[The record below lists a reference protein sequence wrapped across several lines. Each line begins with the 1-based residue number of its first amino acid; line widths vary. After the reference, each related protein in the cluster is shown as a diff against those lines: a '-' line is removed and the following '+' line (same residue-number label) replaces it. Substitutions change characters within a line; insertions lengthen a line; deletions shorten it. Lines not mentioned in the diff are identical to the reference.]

1 MRKFRIY
8 YKTNSGLKRQRTIKI
23 SNDVCYLMDLN
34 EINMSDKVLNHAC
47 YTLFVISKTDYY
59 NCDYVTE
66 IIKDNVTFSK
76 D

>member
-23 SNDVCYLMDLN
+23 SDINCHLLNLN
-34 EINMSDKVLNHAC
+34 EINMSDRVLNYAC
-47 YTLFVISKTDYY
+47 YVLNVISKTDYY